1 MRVNGSFEGIFSYLF
16 HVAHIPLKKST
27 TRTRVLSIS
36 LHDLCHYESVFHI
49 LTSHVRLM
57 KDVAQ
62 EATTEEVSVEEMVM
76 NPSVRARSIVLVA
89 HMKSTSML
97 MQDLRYIVMSSTAA
111 YSDVL
116 THLGET
122 ISGPHGTS
130 WTLS

>member
-1 MRVNGSFEGIFSYLF
+1 
-16 HVAHIPLKKST
+16 
-27 TRTRVLSIS
+27 
-36 LHDLCHYESVFHI
+36 
-49 LTSHVRLM
+49 M

-76 NPSVRARSIVLVA
+76 NPIVRARSIVLVA
-89 HMKSTSML
+89 HMKSTSTL

-122 ISGPHGTS
+122 ISHDLTKITS
-130 WTLS
+130 WTLSSS